1 MGANVRPKGFIGQ
14 ISGLGSLAALSVAAY
29 PFVPLLDWLLEAC
42 TGTPL
47 QLERQILSMMI
58 FALLALAL
66 CLQTGQAGIVQLG
79 IAAFFGLGAFG
90 SGIVTV
96 QKFPLQWGFWGALVA
111 VPPVCALV
119 GAALSGPCAGL
130 RGDYLAMVTLA
141 FGELTRVVLL
151 NLEGITD
158 GSRGL
163 NPLPMPWLPPY
174 LTTRL
179 DAPAL
184 AHAEFLAIYYVALAA
199 VLAVWL
205 GLVALARAPLGRA
218 FVALR
223 EDELACAAL
232 GLSPAGLR
240 LRAFA
245 AGASI
250 AGLAGVLYATYLTT
264 TAEPSTYDFNL
275 STMVLCA
282 VILGGIDSP
291 RGAVL
296 GAVLLTGFDALVA
309 PALTVLLQA
318 LGHGDD
324 AGVWTSFAS
333 WRLMLFGGALMWLMR
348 VRPQGLWPQQQATP

>member
-1 MGANVRPKGFIGQ
+1 MAPSVLGVRVRW
-14 ISGLGSLAALSVAAY
+14 LVVLAVVVY
-29 PFVPLLDWLLEAC
+29 PWVPLLDWALAAC

-47 QLERQILSMMI
+47 QLERQFLSMMI
-58 FALLALAL
+58 CARLALAL

-79 IAAFFGLGAFG
+79 IAAYFGLGAFG
-90 SGIVTV
+90 SGILTV
-96 QKFPLQWGFWGALVA
+96 QKYPLQCGFWGALML
-111 VPPVCALV
+111 VPPACAAV

-141 FGELTRVVLL
+141 FGELTRVLLL

-163 NPLPMPWLPPY
+163 NPLPMPWLPPGI
-174 LTTRL
+174 TGRL
-179 DAPAL
+179 DGAAL

-199 VLAVWL
+199 VVATWL
-205 GLVALARAPLGRA
+205 TLKALARAPLGRA
-218 FVALR
+218 LVALR

-232 GLSPAGLR
+232 GLSPGFLR
-240 LRAFA
+240 LCAFA
-245 AGASI
+245 AGAGL

-282 VILGGIDSP
+282 AILGGIDSP
-291 RGAVL
+291 LGAVL

-309 PALTVLLQA
+309 PFLGLVLQA
-318 LGHGDD
+318 LGRGDD
-324 AGVWTSFAS
+324 AGVWSSFAS
-333 WRLMLFGGALMWLMR
+333 WRLMLFGGALMLLMR
-348 VRPQGLWPQQQATP
+348 LRPQGLWPGQAAMAGR